1 MSDAPVYRADDRSL
15 LLPFYK
21 RWLIEPTL
29 PFIPAKVHPNTITHS
44 GHLLCLG
51 AAALLIATHP
61 RRGWVFFAAML
72 LLQAYNWC
80 DNADGAHARRTRQSS
95 ATGEFLDHGLDML
108 NTTYIAMMTIYTL
121 ASSHEYTVMLAILI
135 PGAAAMTCWEQ
146 TETGVFRMGL
156 LNQIESVA
164 VLSLTM
170 VIAGLYGTDSW
181 HQVHFGPV
189 TLWQALHL
197 WPIATILFGKVRGL
211 QRVAS
216 VDRPIAPAL
225 AFLAA
230 QAAIAF
236 AGVRGDIS
244 LLSAVALATGVNLY
258 FGSRMLS
265 LRLRSERSPVD
276 PMFLVT
282 AAVIGAIPLLKLAGV
297 SLDPSLVIALP
308 AVVVLVLGV
317 SSMRHVRAGFACLQR
332 LEP

>member
-1 MSDAPVYRADDRSL
+1 
-15 LLPFYK
+15 
-21 RWLIEPTL
+21 
-29 PFIPAKVHPNTITHS
+29 
-44 GHLLCLG
+44 
-51 AAALLIATHP
+51 
-61 RRGWVFFAAML
+61 
-72 LLQAYNWC
+72 
-80 DNADGAHARRTRQSS
+80 
-95 ATGEFLDHGLDML
+95 
-108 NTTYIAMMTIYTL
+108 MMTIYTL
-121 ASSHEYTVMLAILI
+121 ASSPEYTVMLAILI

-170 VIAGLYGTDSW
+170 IISGLYGTDSW
-181 HQVHFGPV
+181 NQVHLGPV

-216 VDRPIAPAL
+216 ADRPIAPAL

-230 QAAIAF
+230 QAAIAI
-236 AGVRGDIS
+236 AGVHHDIS

-276 PMFLVT
+276 PTLLVT
-282 AAVIGAIPLLKLAGV
+282 AGVVGGISLLKLAGV
-297 SLDPSLVIALP
+297 SLDPSLVVALP
-308 AVVVLVLGV
+308 VVVVLVLGV